1 MTASLFFMSLRMT
14 NRQLSI
20 IVAIGFLTMSCQD
33 TDIQG
38 ALKENR
44 PPKTYLTLD
53 GVDRPDDNRLNSQV
67 RIRWWGDD
75 PDGYITGFEYN
86 INNTGW
92 RFTAKTDSIFVL
104 PIPTGN
110 ETADVLFSVRAI
122 DNQDAKDPAP
132 PSLTFPII
140 NSKPD
145 IRFNVVEQPSDTT
158 YHVFSFG
165 WSASD
170 PDGIENLDYTE
181 IAVNDTVNGWV
192 AVPDGVNFVTV
203 NIANGAGATATGN
216 VFFGKA
222 YLSSSLSL
230 SGIVINGENTFYVR
244 AVDQAGAKS
253 TIERKTWYV
262 KRQRSRVLVM
272 NDDSS
277 PNSQT
282 RLNNHLNWLRQ
293 SGITTVDVM
302 QATDGTATGG
312 FKAPLSAAF
321 QKTFDPTMNKTFA
334 KWGYIY
340 WVSENLDRNITYA
353 LEMTVDFFRA
363 GGKMFINI
371 PTKNL
376 PSTDPVFTFLPF
388 DRLGI
393 PGVTG
398 AQGFLIQS
406 NTALSPVDVLTAPS
420 GRIRSANITG
430 VSPLVPSGGSTVLYN
445 AVFRVRQLIGSQLYT
460 GNPAIAVLGADGNMA
475 YLGLDASSINPADIQ
490 PMIQFIVVNQL
501 GFQN

>member
-1 MTASLFFMSLRMT
+1 MFLRMT
-14 NRQLSI
+14 YRHLSI
-20 IVAIGFLTMSCQD
+20 LAAVGLLTVSCQE

-75 PDGYITGFEYN
+75 PDGYVTGYQYN

-92 RFTAKTDSIFVL
+92 RFTAKTDSVFVL
-104 PIPTGN
+104 PIPTGS
-110 ETADVLFSVRAI
+110 ETADVLFSIRAI
-122 DNQDAKDPAP
+122 DNQGALDPAP
-132 PSLTFPII
+132 PSLTFPIV

-145 IRFNVVEQPSDTT
+145 IRFNTVEQPSDTT
-158 YHVFSFG
+158 FHVFSFG

-170 PDGIENLDYTE
+170 PDGSLNLDHTE
-181 IAVNDTVNGWV
+181 IAINDTVNGWV
-192 AVPDGVNFVTV
+192 TMPDGVNFVTV
-203 NIANGAGATATGN
+203 NIGNGSGATATGQI
-216 VFFGKA
+216 FLGKA
-222 YLSSSLSL
+222 YVSSALTL
-230 SGIVINGENTFYVR
+230 PGIVMNGQNTFYVR
-244 AVDQAGAKS
+244 AVDQAGARS

-262 KRQRSRVLVM
+262 KRQTSRVLVV
-272 NDDSS
+272 NDDAS
-277 PNSQT
+277 PNTQT

-321 QKTFDPTMNKTFA
+321 QKTLDPTMNKTFA
-334 KWGYIY
+334 KWDYIY

-353 LEMTVDFFRA
+353 LEMTVDFFRE
-363 GGKMFINI
+363 GGRMYINI
-371 PTKNL
+371 PTKTL
-376 PSTDPVFTFLPF
+376 PSSDPVFTFLPF
-388 DRLGI
+388 DRLGV

-406 NTALSPVDVLTAPS
+406 NTALTPVDVLTAPA
-420 GRIRSANITG
+420 GRIGAANITG
-430 VSPLVPSGGSTVLYN
+430 VSPLVPSGGSKVLYN

-460 GNPAIAVLGADGNMA
+460 GNPAIAVLGSDGNMA
-475 YLGLDASSINPADIQ
+475 FLGLDAASINPADIQ
-490 PMIQFIVVNQL
+490 PMIRFIVIDQL

>member
-1 MTASLFFMSLRMT
+1 MFQRMT
-14 NRQLSI
+14 LRPLSI
-20 IVAIGFLTMSCQD
+20 LACVAFLTVSCQE

-75 PDGYITGFEYN
+75 PDGFVTGYEYN

-92 RFTAKTDSIFVL
+92 RFTTTTDSVFVL

-110 ETADVLFSVRAI
+110 ATADVLFSIRAI
-122 DNQDAKDPAP
+122 DNQDAKDPNP
-132 PSLTFPII
+132 PSLTFPIV
-140 NSKPD
+140 NSKPE
-145 IRFNVVEQPSDTT
+145 IRFNTVEQPSDTT
-158 YHVFSFG
+158 FHVFSFG

-170 PDGIENLDYTE
+170 PDGTLNLDHTE
-181 IAVNDTVNGWV
+181 IAINDTVNGWV
-192 AVPDGVNFVTV
+192 TMPDGVNFVTV
-203 NIANGAGATATGN
+203 NIGNGSGATATGQI
-216 VFFGKA
+216 FLGKA
-222 YLSSSLSL
+222 YVSSALTL
-230 SGIVINGENTFYVR
+230 PGIVMNGENTFYVR
-244 AVDQAGAKS
+244 AVDQAGARS

-262 KRQRSRVLVM
+262 KRQTSRVLVV
-272 NDDSS
+272 NDDAS
-277 PNSQT
+277 PNTQA
-282 RLNNHLNWLRQ
+282 RLNNHLSWLNQ
-293 SGITTVDVM
+293 SGITAVDVM

-321 QKTFDPTMNKTFA
+321 QKTLDPTMNKTFA
-334 KWGYIY
+334 KWDYIY

-353 LEMTVDFFRA
+353 LEMTVDFFRE
-363 GGKMFINI
+363 GGKMYINI
-371 PTKNL
+371 PTKTL

-388 DRLGI
+388 DRLGV

-406 NTALSPVDVLTAPS
+406 NTALTPVDVPSAPA
-420 GRIRSANITG
+420 GRIGSANITG
-430 VSPLVPSGGSTVLYN
+430 VSPLVPSGGSKVLYN

-475 YLGLDASSINPADIQ
+475 FLGLDAASINPADIQ
-490 PMIQFIVVNQL
+490 PMIQFIVIDQL